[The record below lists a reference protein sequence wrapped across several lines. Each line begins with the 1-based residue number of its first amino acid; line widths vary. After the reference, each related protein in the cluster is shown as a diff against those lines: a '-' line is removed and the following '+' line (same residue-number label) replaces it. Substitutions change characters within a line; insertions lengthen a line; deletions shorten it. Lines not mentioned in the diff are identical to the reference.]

1 MIDDFSDFR
10 FIVQHNR
17 KTAEL
22 QASVSLAQ
30 ALRFNRHPAPS
41 DHAETINGSQY
52 PWCRLQYAVARRGG
66 GEQGGETAKDQQ
78 RKKARKRERA
88 SNTHTHTHFVLR
100 QDSKTRTL
108 NWTKA
113 PVTAPTQHKC
123 DIQHCSGGL
132 TTPSSCSKILLPS
145 VVPSSPELYTST
157 HFAAPLGL
165 FRAS

>member
-1 MIDDFSDFR
+1 MTSAISASSCSTTGKQLSCKQVSVLPRHSDSTGTR
-10 FIVQHNR
+10 RQVIMRRPSMEANTLGVGCNMR
-17 KTAEL
+17 
-22 QASVSLAQ
+22 SLEEEGESKGGKRQ
-30 ALRFNRHPAPS
+30 K
-41 DHAETINGSQY
+41 IN
-52 PWCRLQYAVARRGG
+52 
-66 GEQGGETAKDQQ
+66 
-78 RKKARKRERA
+78 RERKPEREKGRA
-88 SNTHTHTHFVLR
+88 THTHTHIVLR

>member
-1 MIDDFSDFR
+1 MTSAISASSCSTTGKQLSCKQVSVLPRHSDSTGTR
-10 FIVQHNR
+10 RQVIMRRPSMEANTLGVGCNMR
-17 KTAEL
+17 
-22 QASVSLAQ
+22 SLEEEGESKGGKRQ
-30 ALRFNRHPAPS
+30 K
-41 DHAETINGSQY
+41 IN
-52 PWCRLQYAVARRGG
+52 
-66 GEQGGETAKDQQ
+66 
-78 RKKARKRERA
+78 RERKPEREKGRA
-88 SNTHTHTHFVLR
+88 THTHTHFVLR

-132 TTPSSCSKILLPS
+132 TT
-145 VVPSSPELYTST
+145 SSPELYTST